1 MGTETKPGSTVMAD
15 KGFEALLLEATS
27 KDGSVSRAALS
38 EILSSFYP
46 RLQGYLQG
54 VTADREAADDT
65 CQETMVRIVT
75 ALPRFSPRPGDDAM
89 ASFQAWAFTI
99 ANNVYR
105 DYLRKYGRVTPVA
118 DVPEQSKGSGQAEDE
133 AIEDLGAQSLLEAV
147 ETLPPEQ
154 RNVFLLKAYYGYS
167 YGAIARIAGCPEGT
181 AKSRLH
187 HAVAALRDELKRRG
201 TL

>member
-1 MGTETKPGSTVMAD
+1 MGTERKPEPVSMAG
-15 KGFEALLLEATS
+15 KGPEDLLREAKS
-27 KDGSVSRAALS
+27 RDGEVSRAALS
-38 EILSSFYP
+38 EMLSRLYP
-46 RLQGYLQG
+46 RLLGYLRAMTSDPE
-54 VTADREAADDT
+54 VAEDT

-75 ALPRFSPRPGDDAM
+75 ALPRFAPRPGSDAM

-105 DYLRKYGRVTPVA
+105 DYLRKYSRVTPVA
-118 DVPEQSKGSGQAEDE
+118 EVPEQAQTGATEDE
-133 AIEDLGAQSLLEAV
+133 AIAKLGGESLMEAV
-147 ETLPPEQ
+147 DTLSLEQ

-167 YGAIARIAGCPEGT
+167 YGAIAHILGCPEGT

-187 HAVAALRDELKRRG
+187 HAVLALRDELKRRG